1 MEENILKIYAD
12 GGARGNPGPAAS
24 AFVAELKGKAVI
36 HKTKYLGKATN
47 NVAEY
52 EGVILALN
60 WLLKNGNK
68 YSFEKIT
75 FNLDSELVAKQLGE
89 IFKIKN
95 ENLRNLFFTVKALE
109 KQMKKTI
116 SYNVIPRSKNK
127 LADLLV
133 NKCLDENKQSF
144 T

>member
-1 MEENILKIYAD
+1 MEDNTLKVYTD

-24 AFVAELKGKAVI
+24 AFIADLKGKTII
-36 HKTKYLGKATN
+36 HRKKYLGKTTN

-60 WLLKNGNK
+60 WIIKNQDK
-68 YSFEKIT
+68 YSFPKII
-75 FNLDSELVAKQLGE
+75 FNLDSELVAKQLEG

-95 ENLRNLFFTVKALE
+95 ENLRNLFLTVKSLE
-109 KQMKKTI
+109 KQITKEI
-116 SYNVIPRSKNK
+116 SYVAIPRSKNK

-133 NKCLDENKQSF
+133 NKCLDENK
-144 T
+144 